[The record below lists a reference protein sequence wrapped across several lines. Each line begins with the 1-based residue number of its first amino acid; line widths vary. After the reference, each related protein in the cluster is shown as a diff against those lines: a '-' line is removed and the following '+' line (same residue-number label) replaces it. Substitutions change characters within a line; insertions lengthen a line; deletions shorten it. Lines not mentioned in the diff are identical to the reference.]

1 MLDGVKA
8 GTVGEH
14 PASKDALD
22 VAVELDLVN
31 LDEGRRVRRLGRRP
45 RVADPRG
52 HLQRP
57 ELLRLIDRDL
67 QRQDA
72 SRHLVQRR
80 ERRRLILDLL
90 G

>member
-8 GTVGEH
+8 RAVREH
-14 PASKDALD
+14 PAGEDPLD
-22 VAVELDLVN
+22 IAIELDLVD
-31 LDEGRRVRRLGRRP
+31 LDEGRRVRGLGRGP
-45 RVADPRG
+45 RVAHPRR

-72 SRHLVQRR
+72 PRHLVERR
-80 ERRRLILDLL
+80 ERRDRILDVL